1 MLLVSM
7 SKYSTSRNL
16 FAPGYC
22 QLTANY
28 RKKTQ
33 YAAAVSGEVTIH
45 VIILWG
51 PYPILFAHCYF
62 K

>member
-1 MLLVSM
+1 MLVVSM
-7 SKYSTSRNL
+7 SKYSTPRNL

-33 YAAAVSGEVTIH
+33 YAAAVSEEVTIH
-45 VIILWG
+45 V
-51 PYPILFAHCYF
+51 
-62 K
+62 